1 MDSSKKLATKHIPK
15 LLAQFAIP
23 SIASLILHAFYN
35 IADRIF
41 IGRGVGSLG
50 LAGVTLCFPILLLIF
65 GICMLFSSGAS
76 SFISLY
82 LGQNRQDKAE
92 KVLGTTVFVITVIGF
107 SLALLGHLCYRYI
120 IALFNMPAEVLPYAE
135 GYLKIILSGAPLFLY
150 GFTLTFII
158 RAEGNPIYAT
168 AAIIVGTVVNLILDP
183 LFIFVFSMGTEG
195 AALATIIS
203 EATVALMGLFYMTR
217 KKGIVHIRR
226 NNLRLDIPVIRNITF
241 LGLSTA
247 FMNIASSVQCVFLN
261 ERLLSYGGNVGVAAM
276 GIIFPIASVLRLFTF
291 GMAAGMQPII
301 GYNYGAGHNTRV
313 KDTFYYACKINFF
326 AISLFV
332 FLIILFAKD
341 IVGLF
346 SKDDPELIVLGS
358 YAIRIF
364 LVMTS
369 FDAITILGTRY
380 FQAIGKGLQA
390 VFLGLLRQILIFVP
404 VLYFLSVTYGLNGIW
419 FSEPVT
425 DVIAAGVAVLFLVKE
440 MKTLAGPKHKFR
452 LSG

>member
-1 MDSSKKLATKHIPK
+1 MDRSKRLATKRIPE

-23 SIASLILHAFYN
+23 SIASLVLHAFYN

-50 LAGVTLCFPILLLIF
+50 LAGVTLCFPIVLLIF
-65 GICMLFSSGAS
+65 GMCMLFSSGAS
-76 SFISLY
+76 SLISLY
-82 LGQNRQDKAE
+82 LGQNLHDKAE
-92 KVLGTTVFVITVIGF
+92 RVLGSTIFIITVIGF
-107 SLALLGHLCYRYI
+107 SLAVLGHLYYRDI
-120 IALFNMPAEVLPYAE
+120 LGLFNISAEALPYAE
-135 GYLKIILSGAPLFLY
+135 GYLRIMLSGAPLFLY
-150 GFTLTFII
+150 GFTLTFVI

-168 AAIIVGTVVNLILDP
+168 AAIIVGTIVNLILDP

-203 EATVALMGLFYMTR
+203 ESIVALIGLFYMTR

-226 NNLRLDIPVIRNITF
+226 SNLKLDMPIVGSMAL

-247 FMNIASSVQCVFLN
+247 FMNIAFSLQCAFLN
-261 ERLLSYGGNVGVAAM
+261 ERLLRYGGTIGIAAL

-301 GYNYGAGHNTRV
+301 GYNYGAGQGNRV
-313 KDTFYYACKINFF
+313 KDTFYYACKINFL

-332 FLIILFAKD
+332 LLIIIFAKD

-346 SKDDPELIVLGS
+346 SRDDSALISLGTR
-358 YAIRIF
+358 AIRIF
-364 LVMTS
+364 LIMTS
-369 FDAITILGTRY
+369 FDAVTILGVRY

-390 VFLGLLRQILIFVP
+390 VFLGLLRQVLIFVP
-404 VLYFLSVTYGLNGIW
+404 VLYFLSVIYGLDGIW
-419 FSEPVT
+419 FSGPVT
-425 DVIAAGVAVLFLVKE
+425 DFSAACIAALFIIKE
-440 MKTLAGPKHKFR
+440 MKALTDR
-452 LSG
+452 RV

>member
-1 MDSSKKLATKHIPK
+1 MDRSKKLATKHIPA

-23 SIASLILHAFYN
+23 SIASLVLHAFYN

-50 LAGVTLCFPILLLIF
+50 LAGVTLCFPIILLIF
-65 GICMLFSSGAS
+65 GICMLFSSGS
-76 SFISLY
+76 SSLISLY
-82 LGQNRQDKAE
+82 LGQGRHDKAE
-92 KVLGTTVFVITVIGF
+92 KVLGTTIFAITVIGF
-107 SLALLGHLCYRYI
+107 SLAIAGHLYYRHI
-120 IALFNMPAEVLPYAE
+120 LGLFNIPAEVLPYAE

-168 AAIIVGTVVNLILDP
+168 IAIIVGTIVNLILDP

-203 EATVALMGLFYMTR
+203 EAIVALMGLFYMTR
-217 KKGIVHIRR
+217 KRGIVHIRR
-226 NNLRLDIPVIRNITF
+226 NNLTLNIPVIKSIAF

-247 FMNIASSVQCVFLN
+247 FMNIASSFQCAFLN
-261 ERLLSYGGNVGVAAM
+261 ERLLSCGGNIGIAAM

-301 GYNYGAGHNTRV
+301 GYNYGAGQNARV

-326 AISLFV
+326 AISFFV
-332 FLIILFAKD
+332 FLIILFAKN

-346 SKDDPELIVLGS
+346 SKNDSELIVLGTH
-358 YAIRIF
+358 AIRIF
-364 LVMTS
+364 LVMTP
-369 FDAITILGTRY
+369 FDVITILGVRY

-390 VFLGLLRQILIFVP
+390 VLLGLLRQILIFVP
-404 VLYFLSVTYGLNGIW
+404 VLYLLSISYRLNGIW
-419 FSEPVT
+419 FSEPIT
-425 DVIAAGVAVLFLVKE
+425 EVIAAGIAVLFIVKE
-440 MKTLAGPKHKFR
+440 IKTLTTPN
-452 LSG
+452 LSK